1 MVPVSRAALF
11 RRSDEGQAVVE
22 FALIVPVLLVLVIGV
37 FEFGRA
43 WSAHQAVTDAAR
55 EGARVAVIADPAITE
70 DSVRTVIRSAL
81 AGASLDGQLAEIEL
95 SGVNAA
101 TGEPAR
107 VAVRY
112 PYQFGML
119 TKLQGINGGGAVTL
133 GTAFVMRNE

>member
-1 MVPVSRAALF
+1 MSRAALF

-22 FALIVPVLLVLVIGV
+22 FALIVPVLLLLVLGV

-43 WSAHQAVTDAAR
+43 WSAHQALTDAAR
-55 EGARVAVIADPAITE
+55 EGARTAVIADPAITE
-70 DSVRTVIRSAL
+70 DSVQTVVRNAL
-81 AGASLDGQLAEIEL
+81 AAASLDASLAEIEL
-95 SGVNAA
+95 TGVSDP

-107 VAVRY
+107 VEVRY

-119 TKLQGINGGGAVTL
+119 QALQGIGGGGAVTL

>member
-1 MVPVSRAALF
+1 VSRAALF

-22 FALIVPVLLVLVIGV
+22 FALIVPVLMLLVVGV

-55 EGARVAVIADPAITE
+55 EGARTAVIADPTITE
-70 DSVRTVIRSAL
+70 DSVRKVVRNAL
-81 AGASLDGQLAEIEL
+81 AAVSLDADLAVIEL
-95 SGVNAA
+95 TGVDDP

-112 PYQFGML
+112 PYQLSML
-119 TKLQGINGGGAVTL
+119 KVLGGTSGGGAVTL

>member
-1 MVPVSRAALF
+1 MSRAGLF

-22 FALIVPVLLVLVIGV
+22 FALVVPVLLLLVVGV

-43 WSAHQAVTDAAR
+43 WNAHQAVTDAAR
-55 EGARVAVIADPAITE
+55 EGARTAVVADLTITE
-70 DSVRTVIRSAL
+70 DSVRTVVRNALSAV
-81 AGASLDGQLAEIEL
+81 SLDPDLAVIEL
-95 SGVNAA
+95 TGVSDP

-112 PYQFGML
+112 PYQLSFLKSLGG
-119 TKLQGINGGGAVTL
+119 TGGGGAVTL

>member
-1 MVPVSRAALF
+1 VSRAGLF

-22 FALIVPVLLVLVIGV
+22 FALIVPVLMLLIVGV

-55 EGARVAVIADPAITE
+55 EGARVAVIADPAVTE
-70 DSVRTVIRSAL
+70 DSVRKVVRNAL
-81 AGASLDGQLAEIEL
+81 TAVSLDADLAEIEL
-95 SGVNAA
+95 TGVNAP

-112 PYQFGML
+112 PYQL
-119 TKLQGINGGGAVTL
+119 TFLKSLSRTSGGGAVTL

>member
-1 MVPVSRAALF
+1 MSRAALF

-55 EGARVAVIADPAITE
+55 EGARIAVIADPAITE

-81 AGASLDGQLAEIEL
+81 SGASLDGQLAVIEL

-112 PYQFGML
+112 PYQFSML

>member
-1 MVPVSRAALF
+1 VSRAALF

-22 FALIVPVLLVLVIGV
+22 FALVVPVLLLLVLGV

-55 EGARVAVIADPAITE
+55 EGARLAVIADPAVTE
-70 DSVRTVIRSAL
+70 DSVRKVVRNAL
-81 AGASLDGQLAEIEL
+81 SGASLNGELAQIEL
-95 SGVNAA
+95 AGVDDP

-112 PYQFGML
+112 PYQFTML
-119 TKLQGINGGGAVTL
+119 KALRGVNGGGAVTL

>member
-1 MVPVSRAALF
+1 VSRAALF

-22 FALIVPVLLVLVIGV
+22 FALVVPVLLLLVLGV

-70 DSVRTVIRSAL
+70 DSVRKVVRNAL
-81 AGASLDGQLAEIEL
+81 SGASLNGALAEIEL
-95 SGVNAA
+95 TGVDAA

-112 PYQFGML
+112 PYQFTML
-119 TKLQGINGGGAVTL
+119 KALQGINGGGAVTL